1 MRNMKGSALALLA
14 AVTLAQPVLSLA
26 GDVPAD
32 SHAKPASFVPHS
44 HTNHHVYGSP
54 IAPPIVGHSKTSHH
68 KRAPK
73 K

>member
-1 MRNMKGSALALLA
+1 MKTGALAVLA

-26 GDVPAD
+26 GDTD
-32 SHAKPASFVPHS
+32 SRAKPTSFVPHS

-54 IAPPIVGHSKTSHH
+54 IQAPIVGHAKTSHH